1 MRCIMRYMIP
11 IALCGMLVGCAG
23 GDIIIRMQHYQLQD
37 VGVTVLAHV
46 KVNDLRTPVIAASK
60 REAAFGVPMGNVYFD
75 PPEAKLVKNVLE
87 LELTKLMKEKGIQTK
102 RDFSCDMLEFGV
114 NTNTTPVYW
123 DVIGRIRLVLK
134 QNGKEYNLFGTH
146 TERTYVWPGE
156 TIIKK
161 VVDGSVN
168 KVITTIKVEVQF

>member
-1 MRCIMRYMIP
+1 MRYMIP
-11 IALCGMLVGCAG
+11 IALCGLLVGCTG
-23 GDIIIRMQHYQLQD
+23 HITVRIQQHEFQN
-37 VGVTVLAHV
+37 VGATPLAQV
-46 KVNDLRTPVIAASK
+46 KVNDLRAPGIAASQ
-60 REAAFGVPMGNVYFD
+60 REAAFGVPMGNVTFD
-75 PPEAKLVKNVLE
+75 PPEAKLVKNVME
-87 LELTKLMKEKGIQTK
+87 LELTKLMKEKGITTK

-134 QNGKEYNLFGTH
+134 QNGKEYNLAGTH

-161 VVDGSVN
+161 VVDESFKKIVS
-168 KVITTIKVEVQF
+168 TINQVAIDW

>member
-1 MRCIMRYMIP
+1 MRRIMRYMIP
-11 IALCGMLVGCAG
+11 IALCGVLVGCMG
-23 GDIIIRMQHYQLQD
+23 HITVRMQQYELQD
-37 VGVTVLAHV
+37 VGMTLLAQV
-46 KVNDLRTPVIAASK
+46 KVNDLRTPGIAASK
-60 REAAFGVPMGNVYFD
+60 REAAFGVPMGNITFD
-75 PPEAKLVKNVLE
+75 PPEARLVKNVLE

-102 RDFSCDMLEFGV
+102 RNFSCDMLEFSV
-114 NTNTTPVYW
+114 NTNTTPLYW

-168 KVITTIKVEVQF
+168 KVIATVKVEVQF